1 MVLASQ
7 QNNQRFKCHFNPQV
21 FVEIVPRPTKVCFFY
36 HWIFDRLVLVFYQT
50 YAFHIGKTPPVDDRS
65 RRHLSYNI
73 QNLHGN
79 WLASEEDEYFVMAY
93 KIYNDLV
100 YYFIHNLLYSVLN
113 LSLFS

>member
-36 HWIFDRLVLVFYQT
+36 QSTGVVFYQT
-50 YAFHIGKTPPVDDRS
+50 YIFHIGKIPPVDDRS

-79 WLASEEDEYFVMAY
+79 WLASGEDEYFVMAY
-93 KIYNDLV
+93 KIYDDLV
-100 YYFIHNLLYSVLN
+100 YSFIHNLLYSVLN